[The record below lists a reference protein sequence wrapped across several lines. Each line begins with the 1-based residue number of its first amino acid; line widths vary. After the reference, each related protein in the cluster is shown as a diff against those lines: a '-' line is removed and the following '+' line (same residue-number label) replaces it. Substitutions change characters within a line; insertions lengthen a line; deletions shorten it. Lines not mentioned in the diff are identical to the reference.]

1 MCNNFRELIENKEQ
15 NVEKFYNE
23 TCSEENIENSSCDD
37 IQAKNVS
44 LNNDDGDNDFYKGL
58 NWRN

>member
-23 TCSEENIENSSCDD
+23 NCSEENTENSTYDD

-44 LNNDDGDNDFYKGL
+44 LINDDDGNNDFDKGL
-58 NWRN
+58 Y